1 MSGFAITAG
10 SKPTLLA
17 KRGRL
22 LPTSF
27 AIIIVPTSVSENY
40 KGNHKCVFLTVEIK
54 QKQFYKVCRRKGN
67 TAKN

>member
-17 KRGRL
+17 KRGKL

-27 AIIIVPTSVSENY
+27 AIIIVPTSVSEITRAIINA
-40 KGNHKCVFLTVEIK
+40 FS
-54 QKQFYKVCRRKGN
+54 
-67 TAKN
+67 